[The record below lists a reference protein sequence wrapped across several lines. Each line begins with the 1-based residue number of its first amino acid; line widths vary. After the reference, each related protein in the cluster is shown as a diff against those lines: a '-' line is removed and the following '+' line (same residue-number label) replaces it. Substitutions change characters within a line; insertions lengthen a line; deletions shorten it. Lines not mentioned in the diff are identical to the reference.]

1 MQLLKL
7 QRQVTAQLKS
17 TPLLECIA
25 QGRANR
31 AQYRSF
37 LADSYFYAQH
47 SAHVVA
53 HAGIRLATFQP
64 RLSRYMA
71 HRAARRLTNHGA
83 AQSDLHDLGLTEDD
97 FSLLRPSSPCLRM
110 IALEYFYAKE
120 DNPVGVLGWMFVLQS
135 LGGHVGGGVADSL
148 DRCLGL
154 QGRGLKFLSEHGRSN
169 REDLPKMCQFLQD
182 SALDTDDNECFER
195 AVNESVDLYCGI
207 LDVAF
212 AASEAPSEKTAAIVD
227 LRRLLH

>member
-7 QRQVTAQLKS
+7 QRQVTAQLRS
-17 TPLLECIA
+17 TPLLDGIA
-25 QGRANR
+25 NGRVSR
-31 AQYRSF
+31 SQYRSY
-37 LADSYFYAQH
+37 LADAYFYAQH

-64 RLSRYMA
+64 RLSRFMA
-71 HRAARRLTNHGA
+71 HRAARRLDHHNA
-83 AQSDLHDLGLTEDD
+83 AQADLRDLGLSEDD
-97 FSLLRPSSPCLRM
+97 FSALRPSSPCLRM

-135 LGGHVGGGVADSL
+135 LGGHVGAGIAESL
-148 DRCLGL
+148 DRTLDL
-154 QGRGLKFLSEHGRSN
+154 RGSALKFLTVHGRSN
-169 REDLPKMCQFLQD
+169 REDLPKMCRFLED
-182 SALDTDDNECFER
+182 SALDADDCDCFER
-195 AVNESVDLYCGI
+195 AVNESVDLYCGM

-212 AASEAPSEKTAAIVD
+212 AASESAPDKAASVAD

>member
-7 QRQVTAQLKS
+7 QREVTAQLKT
-17 TPLLECIA
+17 TPLLESIA
-25 QGRANR
+25 QGRVTR
-31 AQYRSF
+31 AQYRSY
-37 LADSYFYAQH
+37 LADAYFYAQH

-71 HRAARRLTNHGA
+71 NRAARRLTNHGA
-83 AQSDLHDLGLTEDD
+83 AQSDLRELGLTEDD

-135 LGGHVGGGVADSL
+135 LGGHVGAGIVDSL
-148 DRCLGL
+148 DQCLGL
-154 QGRGLKFLSEHGRSN
+154 RGKALRFLSEHGRSN
-169 REDLPKMCQFLQD
+169 RNDLPKMCRFLED
-182 SALDTDDNECFER
+182 SSLDSDDCECFER
-195 AVNESVDLYCGI
+195 SVSESVDLYCGM

-212 AASEAPSEKTAAIVD
+212 AASEAPADKSATILD
-227 LRRLLH
+227 LRRRLH